1 MERLIKDRSQRN
13 EANYSKLLE
22 VLSELEKKQGGKF
35 GQLIQELKQELET
48 MINGTALPL
57 EKTINQN
64 HKSVLELVKKLETK
78 VEGRN
83 AEVVR
88 DLMAEIEKTRG
99 EGQKSLDVSV
109 DRLLNLLK
117 QLTDKLDSKTGEL
130 SGNFSEF

>member
-1 MERLIKDRSQRN
+1 MIKDRSRRN

-64 HKSVLELVKKLETK
+64 HKSVLELIKKLET
-78 VEGRN
+78 
-83 AEVVR
+83 
-88 DLMAEIEKTRG
+88 
-99 EGQKSLDVSV
+99 
-109 DRLLNLLK
+109 
-117 QLTDKLDSKTGEL
+117 
-130 SGNFSEF
+130 